1 MKEPHLE
8 EIAHAQ
14 EQLDLLEGLGDE
26 IARAGLER
34 GSLALARHVGRED
47 EHRQVGVG
55 PLLFELAEHL
65 DPVEVGHSQ
74 IQQDQIGL
82 ELGAVSEDLSRVGR
96 APEIGV
102 AGVREQLFQEA
113 HHGPLVVDDQ
123 NSGVAKRLRRHHV
136 SSKLTRDLRSTVSG
150 LPCDAASIVDARH
163 PANVRRGPVKIW
175 KSRRIGPT
183 PRRAGRGRAG
193 AREAEPSRRRDSAK
207 QESDSGAERRESPT

>member
-34 GSLALARHVGRED
+34 GPLALARHVGRED

-136 SSKLTRDLRSTVSG
+136 SSKLTRDLRSTVAAFRVTRPASLMPG
-150 LPCDAASIVDARH
+150 TRRTCGGTGEDLEITSHRTDAPSRGART
-163 PANVRRGPVKIW
+163 RRCP
-175 KSRRIGPT
+175 
-183 PRRAGRGRAG
+183 RGRA
-193 AREAEPSRRRDSAK
+193 
-207 QESDSGAERRESPT
+207 ESTA